1 MLLLDEY
8 DALNK
13 KHIELNETHETLK
26 TTHVELEEIFHRLD
40 KLALEVDHSEH
51 LLKIEVHG
59 LTYQNNTFKERIK
72 ELEKEITS
80 LTLAQRSQHLT

>member
-8 DALNK
+8 NALNK
-13 KHIELNETHETLK
+13 KHIELTEIHETLK
-26 TTHVELEEIFHRLD
+26 ITHVELQKTFDRLD

-59 LTYQNNTFKERIK
+59 LTYQNNTFKEKIK
-72 ELEKEITS
+72 EL
-80 LTLAQRSQHLT
+80 